1 MRIAMNYGRAR
12 LEFEVADAGR
22 VVVRRPPEPVADPE
36 TAVRAALQA
45 PYDFPPL
52 RRALTADDHVTV
64 VVDERLPDLA
74 RLLTPLLEELAA
86 AGVDP
91 ANVTLLCEPSAS
103 RQPWLQDLPDAFG
116 EVRLEIHDPKDR
128 KKLSYLASTRKGRR
142 IYFNRAVVDAD
153 QLVVLAGCRYD
164 PQIGRGGAV
173 GALFPALSDEATR
186 AELDG
191 RLNLDGPDAAPET
204 AAQAEATEAAWLLGL
219 PFFVQVVEAA
229 GDGVA
234 HVVGGTAAAA
244 TEARRLLDAAWRLE
258 AAALADVV
266 VASVSGDPARQTFAD
281 LAAAAA
287 SAARVVQ
294 PDGRIILLS
303 QARPDLAAEA
313 ETPLRADDAS
323 EALSRLRR
331 KTTLAQAPAL
341 RWAEAACRARVSL
354 LSGLEDQTVED
365 LFATPLQN
373 GGQAQRLL
381 DAGGT
386 CLFLEDAHKV
396 YDAFRP
402 ADNPSSRRGRHE
414 NK

>member
-1 MRIAMNYGRAR
+1 MRIAMNYGRAS
-12 LEFEVADAGR
+12 LEFEVADPGR
-22 VVVRRPPEPVADPE
+22 VVVYRAPKPLADPAA
-36 TAVRAALQA
+36 AVRAALQA
-45 PYDFPPL
+45 PFDFPPL
-52 RRALTADDHVTV
+52 RRALTADDHVTI
-64 VVDERLPDLA
+64 VVDERLPELA

-116 EVRLEIHDPKDR
+116 EVRLEIHDPRDR
-128 KKLSYLASTRKGRR
+128 KKLSYLASTRQGRR
-142 IYFNRAVVDAD
+142 IYLNRAVVDAD

-164 PQIGRGGAV
+164 PQVGRGGAE
-173 GALFPALSDEATR
+173 GALFPAMSDEATR
-186 AELDG
+186 AELNG
-191 RLNLDGPDAAPET
+191 RPNLEGPDAALEI
-204 AAQAEATEAAWLLGL
+204 AAHAEATETAWLLGA

-234 HVVGGTAAAA
+234 HVIGGTAAAA
-244 TEARRLLDAAWRLE
+244 TEARRLLDSAWNWE

-287 SAARVVQ
+287 SAGGVVQ

-303 QARPDLAAEA
+303 QARPDLATEA
-313 ETPLRADDAS
+313 QTLLRADDAL

-331 KTTLAQAPAL
+331 KTTLEQVPAL

-373 GGQAQRLL
+373 GGQVQRLL

-386 CLFLEDAHKV
+386 CLFLEDAHK
-396 YDAFRP
+396 ART
-402 ADNPSSRRGRHE
+402 GIGG
-414 NK
+414 

>member
-1 MRIAMNYGRAR
+1 M
-12 LEFEVADAGR
+12 
-22 VVVRRPPEPVADPE
+22 
-36 TAVRAALQA
+36 RAALQA

-64 VVDERLPDLA
+64 VVDERLPVLA

-128 KKLSYLASTRKGRR
+128 KKLSYLASTRQGRR
-142 IYFNRAVVDAD
+142 LYLNRAVVDAD

-164 PQIGRGGAV
+164 PRVGRGGAV

-186 AELDG
+186 TELNG
-191 RLNLDGPDAAPET
+191 RLNLEGPDSALEIAAR
-204 AAQAEATEAAWLLGL
+204 AEATEAAWLLGA
-219 PFFVQVVEAA
+219 PFFVQVIEAA
-229 GDGVA
+229 GDDVA
-234 HVVGGTAAAA
+234 HVIGGTAAAA
-244 TEARRLLDAAWRLE
+244 MEARRLLDAAWSWE

-281 LAAAAA
+281 LAEAAA
-287 SAARVVQ
+287 SAGRVVQ
-294 PDGRIILLS
+294 PDGRIILLT

-313 ETPLRADDAS
+313 ETLLRADDAPQ
-323 EALSRLRR
+323 ALSRLRR
-331 KTTLAQAPAL
+331 KTTLEQVPAL
-341 RWAEAACRARVSL
+341 RWAEAACRAHVSL

-373 GGQAQRLL
+373 GGQVQRLL

-386 CLFLEDAHKV
+386 CLFLEDAHK
-396 YDAFRP
+396 AQTTP
-402 ADNPSSRRGRHE
+402 PIAHNPSSRRGRLE
-414 NK
+414 NE